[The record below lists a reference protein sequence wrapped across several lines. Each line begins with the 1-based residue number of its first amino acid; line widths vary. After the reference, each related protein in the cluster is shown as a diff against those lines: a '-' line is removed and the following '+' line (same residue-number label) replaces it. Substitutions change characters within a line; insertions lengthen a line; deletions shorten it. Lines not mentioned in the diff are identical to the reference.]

1 MVRNFCIRSGP
12 WHIVH
17 DLWGRVRQM
26 AEVHPPTLQW
36 DGVRKKVKDPKST
49 VDMTHH
55 PGFKEALPPTSG

>member
-1 MVRNFCIRSGP
+1 
-12 WHIVH
+12 
-17 DLWGRVRQM
+17 M

-36 DGVRKKVKDPKST
+36 DGVRKKVKDPKSK